1 LILFVPRSSRP
12 EIREAAAAAV
22 LGVFA
27 GPARAAEI
35 SNCIPDPASIMPREA
50 FLAAGIG
57 AMIACGVTS
66 FFLAGRVTER
76 IHAAV
81 AALVVLIGGFC
92 LFTLFGLVGREI
104 PVVGSLVLL
113 GLIGLFKLM
122 NQFEICRKSGLSDK

>member
-1 LILFVPRSSRP
+1 MRNAV
-12 EIREAAAAAV
+12 AGAV
-22 LGVFA
+22 LAVFA
-27 GPARAAEI
+27 RSAGAAEI
-35 SNCIPDPASIMPREA
+35 ASGGTDPVSVTPREM

-76 IHAAV
+76 THASL

-92 LFTLFGLVGREI
+92 LFTVFGLMGREI
-104 PVVGSLVLL
+104 PAAGALVLL

-122 NQFEICRKSGLSDK
+122 NRFETHQKQSLSDK